1 MILPHA
7 TRLEDYK
14 VVGDRTCEKM
24 QGHHVIGPAPL
35 QRAVVFMTGV
45 LVVLLTVACGGG
57 GSGGVAGGSV
67 PVNTE
72 AEDPNPVRILDTLPI
87 EDQVIVEEDVP
98 VVVRD
103 GTRLSAK
110 VFRPNKPGAYPVVM
124 AFTAYGKD
132 RGPEDYPPV
141 LDYSER
147 PEFDMGTFEV
157 SPWTS
162 WEGPDPAFW
171 VPLGYAV
178 IYVDSRGYFA
188 SEGDASVL
196 GEQDRL
202 DFHDTIEWAG
212 TREWSSGSV
221 GLTGVSYLA
230 ISQWVAAGDNPPHH
244 LKAIVPWEGQTDA
257 FREVIYHGGI
267 PETGFTSYWLERVNS
282 SANTPPL
289 PPLHDFQRLQQNLQ
303 LMKRVQPPPASKPEI
318 VAVPALICASWS
330 DQGLHTRGSFEGYKR
345 IASEQ
350 KWLFTHGR
358 PKWSTYYG
366 EEALELQRK
375 FFDHFLKGV
384 DNGMD
389 KLKSVRVEV
398 RETLDEYHV
407 RFEDSWPIARTQYR
421 KLYLDAASGG
431 LSETL
436 PEQAARVEYDPIY
449 DGAVFTVSFDK
460 DTELTGN
467 MKLKLWVSTSEGE
480 DLDLFVG
487 IRKLNALGEEVTFYA
502 KTGYTLGPV
511 AMGWLRVS
519 ERELDRERSTPWQP
533 VLTHE
538 NPQPIYPEEIVPVEI
553 EILPS
558 STLFREGESL
568 QLIIQGADLF
578 EHPVLV
584 HGNSN
589 EVNLGIHAIHTG
601 EAYDSHLL
609 VPVIP

>member
-1 MILPHA
+1 VTDEDPYPVRVSDISD
-7 TRLEDYK
+7 LED
-14 VVGDRTCEKM
+14 
-24 QGHHVIGPAPL
+24 
-35 QRAVVFMTGV
+35 
-45 LVVLLTVACGGG
+45 
-57 GSGGVAGGSV
+57 S
-67 PVNTE
+67 
-72 AEDPNPVRILDTLPI
+72 
-87 EDQVIVEEDVP
+87 VIVEEDVP
-98 VVVRD
+98 VIVRD
-103 GTRLSAK
+103 GIRLSAR
-110 VFRPNKPGAYPVVM
+110 VFRPDEAGSFPVIM

-132 RGPEDYPPV
+132 RGPDEYPPV

-147 PEFDMGTFEV
+147 PEFDMGRFEV
-157 SPWTS
+157 SPWTT

-212 TREWSSGSV
+212 TREWSNGNV

-230 ISQWVAAGDNPPHH
+230 ISQWVAAGDSPPPH

-267 PETGFTSYWLERVNS
+267 PETAFTSYWLERVNS

-289 PPLHDFQRLQQNLQ
+289 PALHDFQALQRNLQ
-303 LMKRVQPPPASKPEI
+303 LLKQVQPPPASKPEL
-318 VAVPALICASWS
+318 VEVPALICASWS
-330 DQGLHTRGSFEGYKR
+330 DHGLHSRGSFEGYKR
-345 IASEQ
+345 ISSEQ

-358 PKWSTYYG
+358 PKWSAYYS
-366 EEALELQRK
+366 EDALQLQRK
-375 FFDHFLKGV
+375 FFDHFLKEI

-389 KLKSVRVEV
+389 EVQSVRLEV
-398 RETLDEYHV
+398 RETLDQYQV
-407 RFEDSWPIARTQYR
+407 RYEDSWPISRTQYR
-421 KLYLDAASGG
+421 ELYLDAGSGE
-431 LSETL
+431 LSETM
-436 PEQAARVEYDPIY
+436 PAETTVAQYDPVY
-449 DGAVFTVSFDK
+449 DAATFTISFQR

-467 MKLKLWVSTSEGE
+467 MKLKLWVSTSEG
-480 DLDLFVG
+480 DNMDLFVG
-487 IRKLNALGEEVTFYA
+487 VKKLDAQGEEVSFYA
-502 KTGYTLGPV
+502 KTGYTLGHV

-519 ERELDRERSTPWQP
+519 ERDLDQDISTPWQP

-538 NPQPIYPEEIVPVEI
+538 NPQPISPDEVVPVEI

-568 QLIIQGADLF
+568 QLVIQGADLF
-578 EHPVLV
+578 EHPVLA
-584 HGNSN
+584 HENSN
-589 EVNLGIHAIHTG
+589 EINLGTHSIHTG
-601 EAYDSHLL
+601 SAYDSHLL